1 MGKVDNKAYEVDY
14 EKWGAIVIK
23 AQLIIAVIVCAI
35 EVLNNVLLFC
45 TKSQGYGP
53 DTIVEK
59 LIRYLF
65 ITSLFNFGMVILS
78 RIAEKKVKN
87 EEAKRFCLMLF
98 TTLMCANVAFSHYQ
112 FAVTFA
118 IFVIPIVISILYE
131 DARLSIFTLT
141 VSLLGELVAVIARAT
156 DEEYNRDIGPEAA
169 IAFGLLIT
177 VYVFARMINSTLRK
191 RRDAVKEAVIATEK
205 ANASAEK
212 MMLSMKM
219 LETLAGTLDA
229 KDKYTNGHSMR
240 VAFYSTRLAEELEWD
255 KERVSV
261 LRYEA
266 LLHDI
271 GKIGVP
277 DAILNK
283 PSRLSEMEFG
293 LIKSHTIVGADI
305 LKNMI
310 AVPGASKVARYHHER
325 FDGKGY
331 PDGLQGTE
339 IPFNARIVGIAD
351 AYDAMSSDRI
361 YRKALSHD
369 EIRKELI
376 NGRGTQFDPE
386 LLDKFV
392 EMLDSDK
399 LNITDTLSM
408 YEKDMEQQNIL
419 TDIEN
424 MIHRLSNASEQKKI
438 INDFDKFH
446 QYMRNIG
453 LRYNHSVEVV
463 QVEIICMSEADSDD
477 MINDV
482 SDLLQIAIRKNIR
495 AVDMH
500 YRYSPVKHMIILLDA
515 GLDNIGVVQKRIQF
529 DFEMNEISKNYTL
542 KFTLSNHMDA
552 PGESAPSTAKIC

>member
-1 MGKVDNKAYEVDY
+1 MIDMEQLDNKAYEVEY
-14 EKWGAIVIK
+14 EKWGRIVIK
-23 AQLIIAVIVCAI
+23 AQLIIAAIVCAI

-59 LIRYLF
+59 LVRYLLL
-65 ITSLFNFGMVILS
+65 TTLFNFGMVILS
-78 RIAEKKVKN
+78 KITERRVAN
-87 EEAKRFCLMLF
+87 EEAKRFLLMLF
-98 TTLMCANVAFSHYQ
+98 TTLICTDVAFSHYQ
-112 FAVTFA
+112 FTITFA
-118 IFVIPIVISILYE
+118 VFVIPIVISILYE
-131 DARLSIFTLT
+131 DSKLSIFTLT
-141 VSLLGELVAVIARAT
+141 ISFFGEIVAVVARAM

-169 IAFGLLIT
+169 IAFALLIS
-177 VYVFARMINSTLRK
+177 VYVFARMINSTLKK

-240 VAFYSTRLAEELEWD
+240 VSFYATRLAEELGWD
-255 KERVSV
+255 KERVSM

-293 LIKSHTIVGADI
+293 LIKSHTIVGSDI

-310 AVPGASKVARYHHER
+310 AVPGASEVAKYHHER

-331 PDGLQGTE
+331 PNGLRGTD
-339 IPFNARIVGIAD
+339 IPLNARIVCIAD

-361 YRKALSHD
+361 YRKALSGNV
-369 EIRKELI
+369 IRNELI

-392 EMLDSDK
+392 EMMDADK

-408 YEKDMEQQNIL
+408 DEKDMEQQNIL
-419 TDIEN
+419 LDIEN
-424 MIHRLSNASEQKKI
+424 VIHKLSSASEQKKN
-438 INDFDKFH
+438 INDFDKFYR
-446 QYMRNIG
+446 YMRDIG
-453 LRYNHSVEVV
+453 IRYNHSVEVV
-463 QVEIICMSEADSDD
+463 QVEIISVSEDNSDE
-477 MINDV
+477 MLNDV
-482 SDLLQIAIRKNIR
+482 SDFLQIAIRKNIR

-500 YRYSPVKHMIILLDA
+500 YRYSPMKHMIILLDA
-515 GLDNIGVVQKRIQF
+515 GLENIGVVQKRIQF
-529 DFEMNEISKNYTL
+529 DFDVNDISKSYKL
-542 KFTLSNHMDA
+542 EFTLSDHMDA
-552 PGESAPSTAKIC
+552 PGDSKQ

>member
-1 MGKVDNKAYEVDY
+1 MIDMEQLDNKAYEVEY
-14 EKWGAIVIK
+14 EKWGRIVIK
-23 AQLIIAVIVCAI
+23 AQLIIAAIVCAI

-59 LIRYLF
+59 LVRYLLL
-65 ITSLFNFGMVILS
+65 TTLFNFGMVILS
-78 RIAEKKVKN
+78 KITERRVAN
-87 EEAKRFCLMLF
+87 EEAKRFLLMLF
-98 TTLMCANVAFSHYQ
+98 TTLICTDVAFSHYQ
-112 FAVTFA
+112 FTITFA
-118 IFVIPIVISILYE
+118 VFVIPIVISILYE
-131 DARLSIFTLT
+131 DSKLSIFTLT
-141 VSLLGELVAVIARAT
+141 ISFLGEIVAVVARAM

-169 IAFGLLIT
+169 IAFALLIS
-177 VYVFARMINSTLRK
+177 VYVFARMINSTLKK

-240 VAFYSTRLAEELEWD
+240 VSFYATRLAEELGWD
-255 KERVSV
+255 KERVSM

-293 LIKSHTIVGADI
+293 LIKSHTIVGSDI

-310 AVPGASKVARYHHER
+310 AVPGASEVAKYHHER

-331 PDGLQGTE
+331 PNGLRGTD
-339 IPFNARIVGIAD
+339 IPLNARIVCIAD

-361 YRKALSHD
+361 YRKALSGNV
-369 EIRKELI
+369 IRNELI

-392 EMLDSDK
+392 EMMDADK

-408 YEKDMEQQNIL
+408 DEKDMEQQNIL
-419 TDIEN
+419 LNIEN
-424 MIHRLSNASEQKKI
+424 MIHKLSSASEQKKN
-438 INDFDKFH
+438 INDFDKFYR
-446 QYMRNIG
+446 YMRDIG
-453 LRYNHSVEVV
+453 IRYNHSVEVV
-463 QVEIICMSEADSDD
+463 QVEIISVSEDNSDE
-477 MINDV
+477 MLNDV
-482 SDLLQIAIRKNIR
+482 SDFLQIAIRKNIR

-500 YRYSPVKHMIILLDA
+500 YRYSPMKHMIILLDA
-515 GLDNIGVVQKRIQF
+515 GLENIGVVQKRIQF
-529 DFEMNEISKNYTL
+529 DFDVNDISK
-542 KFTLSNHMDA
+542 S
-552 PGESAPSTAKIC
+552 

>member
-1 MGKVDNKAYEVDY
+1 MGKVEKKAYEVEY

-23 AQLIIAVIVCAI
+23 AQLIIAIIVCII
-35 EVLNNVLLFC
+35 EILNNVLLFC

-65 ITSLFNFGMVILS
+65 ITSLFNFGMVLFSKITE
-78 RIAEKKVKN
+78 RKVKN
-87 EEAKRFCLMLF
+87 EGAKKYYLMLF
-98 TTLMCANVAFSHYQ
+98 LTLMCSNVAFSHYQ

-131 DARLSIFTLT
+131 DSKLSVFTLIL
-141 VSLLGELVAVIARAT
+141 SLFGELVAVIARAM
-156 DEEYNRDIGPEAA
+156 DKEYNRDIGPEAA
-169 IAFGLLIT
+169 IAFSLLIT
-177 VYVFARMINSTLRK
+177 VYVFARMINSTLKK

-240 VAFYSTRLAEELEWD
+240 VAFYSTRLAEELGWD
-255 KERVSV
+255 KERISV

-310 AVPGASKVARYHHER
+310 AVPEATKVARYHHER
-325 FDGKGY
+325 YDGKGY

-361 YRKALSHD
+361 YRKALSQD
-369 EIRKELI
+369 IIRNELI

-399 LNITDTLSM
+399 LKITDTLSM

-419 TDIEN
+419 IDIEN
-424 MIHRLSNASEQKKI
+424 MIHRLNSASEQQKV
-438 INDFDKFH
+438 INDFDKFY

-453 LRYNHSVEVV
+453 LRYNHSVEVL
-463 QVEIICMSEADSDD
+463 QVEIISMSEDNSDE
-477 MINDV
+477 MLNDV

-500 YRYSPVKHMIILLDA
+500 YRYSSIKHMIILLDA
-515 GLDNIGVVQKRIQF
+515 GVDNIGVVQKRIQF
-529 DFEMNEISKNYTL
+529 DFDINDISKNFKL
-542 KFTLSNHMDA
+542 KFKLSNHMDA
-552 PGESAPSTAKIC
+552 PGEIS

>member
-1 MGKVDNKAYEVDY
+1 MGKVDKKAYEVEYD
-14 EKWGAIVIK
+14 KWGAIVIK
-23 AQLIIAVIVCAI
+23 AQLIIAIIVCAI
-35 EVLNNVLLFC
+35 EILNNVLLFC
-45 TKSQGYGP
+45 TRSQGYGP
-53 DTIVEK
+53 DTIVWK

-65 ITSLFNFGMVILS
+65 ITSLFNFGMVFFS
-78 RIAEKKVKN
+78 KIADRKVENEGTKKY
-87 EEAKRFCLMLF
+87 FLMLF
-98 TTLMCANVAFSHYQ
+98 LTLMCTNVAFSHYQ

-118 IFVIPIVISILYE
+118 IFEIPIVISILYE
-131 DARLSIFTLT
+131 DSRLSVFTLML
-141 VSLLGELVAVIARAT
+141 SLFGELAAVISRAT
-156 DEEYNRDIGPEAA
+156 DKEYNRDIGPEAA
-169 IAFGLLIT
+169 IAFSLLIT
-177 VYVFARMINSTLRK
+177 VYVFARMISSTLNK

-240 VAFYSTRLAEELEWD
+240 VAFYSTKLAEELGWD
-255 KERVSV
+255 KERISV

-305 LKNMI
+305 LKNMV
-310 AVPGASKVARYHHER
+310 AVPEATKVARYHHER
-325 FDGKGY
+325 YDGKGY

-351 AYDAMSSDRI
+351 AYDAMNSDRI
-361 YRKALSHD
+361 YRKALSQD
-369 EIRKELI
+369 IIRNELI

-386 LLDKFV
+386 LLDKFL

-408 YEKDMEQQNIL
+408 YEKDIEQQKVL
-419 TDIEN
+419 SDIEK
-424 MIHRLSNASEQKKI
+424 MIHRLNNASEQQKI
-438 INDFDKFH
+438 INDFDKFY

-453 LRYNHSVEVV
+453 LRYNHSVEVL
-463 QVEIICMSEADSDD
+463 QVEIISMSEDHSDE
-477 MINDV
+477 MLNEA

-500 YRYSPVKHMIILLDA
+500 YRYSAIKQMIILLDA
-515 GLDNIGVVQKRIQF
+515 GVDNIGVVQNRIQF
-529 DFEMNEISKNYTL
+529 DFDMNDISKHYKL
-542 KFTLSNHMDA
+542 KFKLSNHMDA
-552 PGESAPSTAKIC
+552 PGE

>member
-1 MGKVDNKAYEVDY
+1 MIDMEQLDNKAYEVEY
-14 EKWGAIVIK
+14 EKWGRIVIK
-23 AQLIIAVIVCAI
+23 AQLIIAAIVCAI

-59 LIRYLF
+59 LVRYLLL
-65 ITSLFNFGMVILS
+65 TTLFNFGMVILS
-78 RIAEKKVKN
+78 KITERRVAN
-87 EEAKRFCLMLF
+87 EEAKRFLLMLF
-98 TTLMCANVAFSHYQ
+98 TTLICTDVAFSHYQ
-112 FAVTFA
+112 FTITFA
-118 IFVIPIVISILYE
+118 VFVIPIVISILYE
-131 DARLSIFTLT
+131 DSKLSIFTLT
-141 VSLLGELVAVIARAT
+141 ISFLGEIVAVVARAM

-169 IAFGLLIT
+169 IAFALLIS
-177 VYVFARMINSTLRK
+177 VYVFARMINSTLKK

-240 VAFYSTRLAEELEWD
+240 VSFYATRLAEELGWD
-255 KERVSV
+255 KERVSM

-293 LIKSHTIVGADI
+293 LIKSHTIVGSDI

-310 AVPGASKVARYHHER
+310 AVPGASEVAKYHHER

-331 PDGLQGTE
+331 PNGLRGTD
-339 IPFNARIVGIAD
+339 IPLNARIVCIAD

-361 YRKALSHD
+361 YRKALSGNV
-369 EIRKELI
+369 IRNELI

-392 EMLDSDK
+392 EMMDADK

-408 YEKDMEQQNIL
+408 DEKDMEQQNIL
-419 TDIEN
+419 LDIEN
-424 MIHRLSNASEQKKI
+424 VIHKLSSASEQKKN
-438 INDFDKFH
+438 INDFDKFYR
-446 QYMRNIG
+446 YMRDIG
-453 LRYNHSVEVV
+453 IRYNHSVEVV
-463 QVEIICMSEADSDD
+463 QVEIISVSEDNSDE
-477 MINDV
+477 MLNDV
-482 SDLLQIAIRKNIR
+482 SDFLQIAIRKNIR

-500 YRYSPVKHMIILLDA
+500 YRYSPMKHMIILLDA
-515 GLDNIGVVQKRIQF
+515 GLENIGVVQKRIQF
-529 DFEMNEISKNYTL
+529 DFDVNDISKSYKL
-542 KFTLSNHMDA
+542 EFTLSDHMDA
-552 PGESAPSTAKIC
+552 PGDSKQ

>member
-1 MGKVDNKAYEVDY
+1 
-14 EKWGAIVIK
+14 
-23 AQLIIAVIVCAI
+23 
-35 EVLNNVLLFC
+35 
-45 TKSQGYGP
+45 
-53 DTIVEK
+53 
-59 LIRYLF
+59 
-65 ITSLFNFGMVILS
+65 
-78 RIAEKKVKN
+78 
-87 EEAKRFCLMLF
+87 
-98 TTLMCANVAFSHYQ
+98 MCANVAFSHYQ

-141 VSLLGELVAVIARAT
+141 VSLFWELVAVIARAT
-156 DEEYNRDIGPEAA
+156 DEGYNRDIGPEAA

-419 TDIEN
+419 TDIDN

-438 INDFDKFH
+438 INDFDKFY

-463 QVEIICMSEADSDD
+463 QVEIISMSEQNSDK
-477 MINDV
+477 MLNDV
-482 SDLLQIAIRKNIR
+482 SDLLQVAIRKNIR

-500 YRYSPVKHMIILLDA
+500 YRYSPLKHMIILLDA
-515 GLDNIGVVQKRIQF
+515 GLDNIEVVQKRIQF
-529 DFEMNEISKNYTL
+529 DFDMNEISKNYKL
-542 KFTLSNHMDA
+542 IFTLSNHMDA
-552 PGESAPSTAKIC
+552 PGASAPS